1 MAEQGEQQITI
12 DLWTDVVCPWC
23 YVGEGRLEEAIRA
36 EELEDRVRIRVHS
49 FELDPNAPAY
59 SAADAHTNIEH
70 LRAKFSKGEEDVRAM
85 EQHIAGL
92 ASEIGREYA
101 VERPVANTRAIH
113 RVAQSLRER
122 GATEDFFFALQRDYF
137 TGAVNPFEE
146 DAILAAAERA
156 GLDRAS
162 AAEILRD
169 ADRHDDDVDSDV
181 MRAQAMGASGVPF
194 TVFNNKYAAPGALPV
209 DTYRQAL
216 RQLVAELDAP
226 ETNESEA

>member
-49 FELDPNAPAY
+49 FELDSNAPVY
-59 SAADAHTNIEH
+59 SADAKSNIEH

-122 GATEDFFFALQRDYF
+122 GATEEFFFALQRDYF
-137 TGAVNPFEE
+137 TGAVNPFED
-146 DAILAAAERA
+146 DAILDAAERA
-156 GLDRAS
+156 GLDRA
-162 AAEILRD
+162 AAREILRD
-169 ADRHDDDVDSDV
+169 PDRHDDDVDRDV
-181 MRAQAMGASGVPF
+181 TRAQAMGASGVPF

-226 ETNESEA
+226 ETSGSEA